1 MEIWQ
6 QCRPDKRSTCFTPGS
21 WKTDRI
27 FWKIEIIPDPPPQT
41 FIVKDSKANIDQL
54 SNNGISIKML
64 EQLCRC
70 IRLSAEPYVFMI
82 WRPKV
87 QMCTRMSNV
96 PLSIVMYS
104 QAVCLLPVNIPSPGP
119 TLRAISFYLFS
130 TYKQVSIFLVSG
142 QFLFPFLFLFCFY
155 FILLF
160 FSSCFLMHN
169 NIYSLTVSIYYTI
182 WCQTT

>member
-1 MEIWQ
+1 MAAVSSWQ
-6 QCRPDKRSTCFTPGS
+6 KKHLFYARKLKDRPYILENWNNS
-21 WKTDRI
+21 W
-27 FWKIEIIPDPPPQT
+27 FPPPQT

-142 QFLFPFLFLFCFY
+142 QFLFPFLFLFSFY

-160 FSSCFLMHN
+160 FFFLFSHA
-169 NIYSLTVSIYYTI
+169 
-182 WCQTT
+182 